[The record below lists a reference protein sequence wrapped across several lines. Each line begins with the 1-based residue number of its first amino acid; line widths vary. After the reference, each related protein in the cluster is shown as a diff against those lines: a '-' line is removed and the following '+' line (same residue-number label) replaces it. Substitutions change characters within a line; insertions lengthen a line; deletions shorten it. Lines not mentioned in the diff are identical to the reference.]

1 MDYPRVDN
9 VKIFSSARLTIPS
22 IYGIHQNVADDFA
35 EIETHAYPELV
46 DQKPIEETPW
56 WIIILG
62 ILIGIILLAL
72 VIFVLYKCGFFKRRR
87 PDPTLSGNLEKNSAN
102 SETKPFITK

>member
-9 VKIFSSARLTIPS
+9 VKIFSSARLIIPP
-22 IYGIHQNVADDFA
+22 IYGIRQNLADDSA

-56 WIIILG
+56 WIIIIG
-62 ILIGIILLAL
+62 ILIGIILLAF
-72 VIFVLYKCGFFKRRR
+72 IIWVLYFCDFFKRRR
-87 PDPTLSGNLEKNSAN
+87 PDPTLSGNLEKNSE
-102 SETKPFITK
+102 SKPFITK